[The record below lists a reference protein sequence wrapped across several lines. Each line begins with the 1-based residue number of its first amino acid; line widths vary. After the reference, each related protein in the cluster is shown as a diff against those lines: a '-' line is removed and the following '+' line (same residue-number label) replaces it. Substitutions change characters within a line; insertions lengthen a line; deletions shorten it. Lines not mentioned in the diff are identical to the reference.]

1 MKKNKLKNRSLNIEK
16 LRKKL
21 KTTWLGKNLHHF
33 METDSTNNVAKALA
47 EQGAEE
53 GTIIIAETQTY
64 GKGRLGRKW
73 ESPKGG
79 VWLSIILKPKLKMR
93 EIVKINLLAAV
104 AVAKTIREEF
114 KLNAE
119 VKWPNDILIDRRKV
133 CGILTEAV
141 SEGDRAKYVILG
153 IGINAN
159 FELAALPETLR
170 ATATSLKEILGK
182 EVDREKFICNL
193 LKNFEVYY
201 EKFKEGKTDL
211 ILNDWRKL
219 SCILNR
225 KVQISDYKKK
235 FEGLAIDIDK
245 DGYLI
250 VKLNNGILKKI
261 LSADVTLRL
270 TD

>member
-1 MKKNKLKNRSLNIEK
+1 MKKNKLKNRSLDIEK

-21 KTTWLGKNLHHF
+21 KTTWLGRNLYHF
-33 METDSTNNVAKALA
+33 MKTDSTNNVAKALA
-47 EQGAEE
+47 EQGAQE

-64 GKGRLGRKW
+64 GRGRLGRKW

-93 EIVKINLLAAV
+93 EIVKINLLTAV

-119 VKWPNDILIDRRKV
+119 VKWPNDVLIDQRKV
-133 CGILTEAV
+133 CGIL
-141 SEGDRAKYVILG
+141 EGDEAKYVILG

-159 FELAALPETLR
+159 FELAALPENLR
-170 ATATSLKEILGK
+170 ATATSLKDILGK

-193 LKNFEVYY
+193 LKNFEIYY

-219 SCILNR
+219 SCILDRN
-225 KVQISDYKKK
+225 VQISDYEKK
-235 FEGLAIDIDK
+235 FEGMAIDIDK